1 MSNDHS
7 HTAYRR
13 PHRSLKSKYKLSEAP
28 ISIQNETKSE
38 LVVTRKSTA
47 KHFLVWA
54 VILLMLLLL
63 SSQQHEYKYN
73 DDARNVSDGDVI
85 VKKVPEESEND
96 ANGESCLRPRRN
108 SNAAVKSPLKP
119 PCEFINFFIFSLTCQ
134 VLSNK
139 RTHIFVLSSRFYF
152 YYASYQFGHAQNGF
166 IISSQLL

>member
-63 SSQQHEYKYN
+63 SSQQHEYN
-73 DDARNVSDGDVI
+73 VRNVSDGDVI

-96 ANGESCLRPRRN
+96 ANCESCLRPRRN

-134 VLSNK
+134 VLSIRN
-139 RTHIFVLSSRFYF
+139 T
-152 YYASYQFGHAQNGF
+152 
-166 IISSQLL
+166 